1 MDAAN
6 NRGGA
11 VKKREDT
18 PHGGKT
24 ELSRI
29 IAGKRN

>member
-6 NRGGA
+6 NRGNA

-18 PHGGKT
+18 PHGGC
-24 ELSRI
+24 EPRVQPLPLV
-29 IAGKRN
+29 